1 MALKYKCLIL
11 DHDDTAVDSTS
22 HIHHPAHIEAM
33 KILRPGLT
41 PLDLKGWFLI
51 NFDPGIMPYLTEK
64 LDLTSSE
71 LEKEFNVWRSYTSSR
86 IPHFYPGFLEML
98 QRYREKGGL
107 IAVVSHS
114 QEDII
119 RRDYKHNSASAPLM
133 PDIIYGWVDDHN
145 KRKPSPWPVRQILA
159 KFQLLPEE
167 VLIIDDLKPGV
178 QMSRAA
184 GVAVAAAGWGHDIT
198 EIREYMTE
206 NCLAYFETVEDF
218 AAFIFES

>member
-1 MALKYKCLIL
+1 MPLKYKCLIL

-22 HIHHPAHIEAM
+22 FIHHPAHIEAM
-33 KILRPGLT
+33 KILRPGLA

-51 NFDPGIMPYLTEK
+51 NFDPGIMTYLTEE

-71 LEKEFNVWRSYTSSR
+71 LEEEFNIWRSYTSSR
-86 IPHFYPGFLEML
+86 IPHFYPGFLDVL
-98 QRYREKGGL
+98 HRYREKSGL

-114 QEDII
+114 QEDLI
-119 RRDYKHNSASAPLM
+119 RRDYKHNSTSAPLM
-133 PDIIYGWVDDHN
+133 PDIIYGWVDDHS
-145 KRKPSPWPVRQILA
+145 KRKPSPWPAQQILE

-167 VLIIDDLKPGV
+167 ILIIDDLKPAV
-178 QMSRAA
+178 KMSRAA

-206 NCLAYFETVEDF
+206 NCLVYFKTVEDF
-218 AAFIFES
+218 QTFIFEP